1 MAQAEGHS
9 EVGFRLLVFV
19 LRAKRELEMELE
31 NGLLPGGQRGLH
43 HLHLQ
48 LRELRSGGSS
58 SSASHVEAVL
68 TSFEFR
74 RVLTSIDEF
83 RVLTSFDELE
93 G

>member
-1 MAQAEGHS
+1 
-9 EVGFRLLVFV
+9 
-19 LRAKRELEMELE
+19 
-31 NGLLPGGQRGLH
+31 
-43 HLHLQ
+43 

-58 SSASHVEAVL
+58 SYASHVEAVS